1 VVILK
6 IQKNF
11 WDTANQRFVHKNYKN
26 NSLCQKISIEIFLA
40 NKNNKVKIMREC
52 QECKKPMKK
61 ISSMNSSNAIIETW
75 ECQECGWKKEIC
87 TGLKL

>member
-1 VVILK
+1 
-6 IQKNF
+6 
-11 WDTANQRFVHKNYKN
+11 
-26 NSLCQKISIEIFLA
+26 
-40 NKNNKVKIMREC
+40 
-52 QECKKPMKK
+52 MKK